1 MKRLVVEVAGIG
13 QATSIVLAKYGFET
27 IRDLASSNIKS
38 LSIVPGFAD
47 ARSALTIRRAE
58 DLLREEAVL
67 SAKKINDIAVSKKEV
82 ASKVSKKAKK
92 IAKKGKNKS
101 KDNTDKAALMAKK
114 LTKAAAKL
122 KKKKG
127 LKEKAGSKA
136 ADKKKKTKKNKK
148 K

>member
-101 KDNTDKAALMAKK
+101 KANTDK